1 MGFFYREVLNVEIV
15 EFYTEQKRK
24 NSLISLSMFTRNTQK
39 RRILYCGERIYN
51 GPVSF
56 LFAYSYVIFSF
67 AYLLPDNWFVVYR
80 EIHSLVTGRLP
91 VCKNCYEQQ
100 ILSLLP
106 APSPPPNAPR
116 VNLFSIGSG
125 QFLFSLCTSNLS
137 VWLMHW

>member
-106 APSPPPNAPR
+106 APSPPPQCSQSKFVLNR
-116 VNLFSIGSG
+116 LGSVP
-125 QFLFSLCTSNLS
+125 FLSLHL
-137 VWLMHW
+137 